1 MSIINSFAVLGDEE
15 EDVISTL
22 IADAAAAV
30 VPRPPLASVKKV
42 EKAKV
47 PVKPTHSGDLLFC
60 FGCVI
65 FCLNPF
71 FFVCMFCF
79 LIFAFV
85 GLLVSWETVR
95 KS

>member
-47 PVKPTHSGDLLFC
+47 PVKPTHSGDLFFFC

-71 FFVCMFCF
+71 FLCACFVF
-79 LIFAFV
+79 
-85 GLLVSWETVR
+85 
-95 KS
+95 